1 MLGVLG
7 EIVPDVGAKTRP
19 SSFSPYRR
27 DEGARD
33 SHPFAP
39 WRGLVV
45 PLEGLDVIA
54 LQCGE
59 GVDVVGAQGGVH
71 ILGHE
76 LAGPG
81 SVLGPVR
88 IVTHTT
94 QLACW
99 TKDRSSFGDNRDTWS
114 NASCG
119 DSLFVCFCVVVFCF
133 VFV

>member
-7 EIVPDVGAKTRP
+7 EIVPDVGAKTRQ

-119 DSLFVCFCVVVFCF
+119 DSLFVF
-133 VFV
+133 VLLFFVLFLFN